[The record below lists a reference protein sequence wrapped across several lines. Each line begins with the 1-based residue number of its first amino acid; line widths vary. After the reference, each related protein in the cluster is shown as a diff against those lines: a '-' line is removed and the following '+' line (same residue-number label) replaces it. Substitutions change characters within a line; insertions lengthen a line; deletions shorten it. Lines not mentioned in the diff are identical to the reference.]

1 MDWQKGIA
9 SFSKSAASQ
18 VVRRLK
24 WWLSAAGGSV
34 FVSVYCFG
42 EHIYW
47 ARVVLAFLLA
57 FIGPLL
63 GFVAI
68 KCLVMKKSNLVNA
81 ALLATLTLFD
91 VLLGFFSVFW
101 SVQGWKSAS
110 IVLAFAIGGLF
121 YNVWLM
127 TFALKLERN

>member
-1 MDWQKGIA
+1 MDWQKGIE

-34 FVSVYCFG
+34 FVTAYCFG

-47 ARVVLAFLLA
+47 ARVVLAFLVA
-57 FIGPLL
+57 FVAPLL
-63 GFVAI
+63 GFAVI
-68 KCLVMKKSNLVNA
+68 KAMVKKRSNSVNA
-81 ALLATLTLFD
+81 ALLAILTLFD
-91 VLLGFFSVFW
+91 VLMGFFSIFW